1 MRYFSKLF
9 TFFTFMDFKNF
20 IKVRLKIIFTIEI
33 QKVKIILNFNIGRWW
48 RTYFL
53 NWIHFAP
60 VKRLCYLVKLVYSAR
75 VHLAYAHR
83 LFSWLFQ
90 DNLVSVIVKSFNQI
104 SSAFNVIVGIWINW
118 FFIFNLLFNLL

>member
-60 VKRLCYLVKLVYSAR
+60 VKRLCDLVKLVYSAR

-104 SSAFNVIVGIWINW
+104 SSAFYVIVGICIIW